1 MRALLL
7 GSTLLALL
15 QGLSAAG
22 APAGEVVKVSI
33 GDLAF
38 APAELTVHV
47 GDTIEWDNA
56 DFVDHTATAKDG
68 DWDVAI
74 AAGKTGRVELHRAGT
89 IAYYCRFHPNMTGT
103 IKVLA
108 AEQPQ

>member
-15 QGLSAAG
+15 ESLSAAG
-22 APAGEVVKVSI
+22 ATAGEVVKVSI
-33 GDLAF
+33 GDLTF

-47 GDTIEWDNA
+47 GDTVEWDNA

-74 AAGKTGRVELHRAGT
+74 AAGKTGRVELNRTGT

-103 IKVLA
+103 IKVLTT
-108 AEQPQ
+108 EQPQ

>member
-1 MRALLL
+1 MRALLP

-15 QGLSAAG
+15 QGWLAAS
-22 APAGEVVKVSI
+22 PLAGEVVKVPIS
-33 GDLAF
+33 DLVF
-38 APAELTVHV
+38 SPAEVTVHV
-47 GDTIEWDNA
+47 GDTVEWDNA

-74 AAGKTGRVELHRAGT
+74 AAGKTGRVELNRTGT

-103 IKVLA
+103 IKVLTT
-108 AEQPQ
+108 EQPQ

>member
-7 GSTLLALL
+7 GSILLALH
-15 QGLSAAG
+15 GFPAPG
-22 APAGEVVKVSI
+22 ALAGEAVKVSI

-38 APAELTVHV
+38 TPAEITVHV
-47 GDTIEWDNA
+47 GDTVEWGNA

-68 DWDVAI
+68 AWDVAI
-74 AAGKTGRVELHRAGT
+74 AAGKTGRVELQHAGS

-108 AEQPQ
+108 AEQPR

>member
-22 APAGEVVKVSI
+22 APAGEVVKVSV
-33 GDLAF
+33 GDLVF
-38 APAELTVHV
+38 APAEITVHV
-47 GDTIEWDNA
+47 GDTVEWDNA
-56 DFVDHTATAKDG
+56 DFVEHTATAKDG

-74 AAGKTGRVELHRAGT
+74 AAGETGRVELHRAGT
-89 IAYYCRFHPNMTGT
+89 IAYYCRFHPHMTGT
-103 IKVLA
+103 IKVVA
-108 AEQPQ
+108 VEQPR